1 MGAKNYQADCV
12 VVGAGLSGI
21 YACLKLLEAGKK
33 VILLDR
39 DVREHIGGQA
49 VESFGG
55 VFMADSPLQRRFRI
69 KDDLDMAYSDWCSFA
84 EFTAADELGRAWA
97 RGFIENSTRLLYH
110 GLKKYHVSYFP
121 VVHWVER
128 GLFVP
133 GNSVPRFHMVW
144 GTGHGLIK
152 RLAAALL
159 AYEGKEKLQ
168 IYFQHNVKNFLEQ
181 QGKIVG
187 VEGVSEFD
195 QQNFKASGDN
205 VIMAAG
211 GYGANLDL
219 VRKNWHRDWSK
230 PPKDLL
236 IGCHQFNDGQLHD
249 QVKQLG
255 GDIINQDRMWNYAA
269 GIPHPHPKRQQHGL
283 SLVPPK
289 SALWMD
295 ALGKRI
301 GPVPLIT
308 AFDTR
313 SMVSA
318 ICKAPAGYSWQIM
331 NRKIAVKE
339 LAVSGSEHNPAIR
352 DEKLFS
358 FLLTVLLG
366 NSSLVDHFC
375 KDSVHFVTAPNLQ
388 ELVQKM
394 NAINQPYIIEHEL
407 IKNEIETYD
416 KMIGRGRAYFNDDQL
431 RRLAQLRNYKGD
443 RLRTCK
449 FQKILDPSAGPL
461 IAVKLNILVRKS
473 LGGVKTNLRSQ
484 VLRPDNSL
492 ITGLYAVGE
501 SAGFGGGS
509 IHGLRALEG
518 TFLGNCIYN
527 AEMAV
532 NSILAGN

>member
-12 VVGAGLSGI
+12 VVGAGLAGI

-39 DVREHIGGQA
+39 DTRAHMGGQA

-55 VFMADSPLQRRFRI
+55 VFMADSPLQRRFGI
-69 KDDLDMAYSDWCSFA
+69 KDSFDLAYRDWCSFA
-84 EFTAADELGRAWA
+84 EFTGADELGRAWA
-97 RGFIENSTRLLYH
+97 RGFIENSTRLLYD

-144 GTGHGLIK
+144 GTGFGLMK
-152 RLAAALL
+152 RLSAALL
-159 AYEGKEKLQ
+159 AYEGKGNFQ
-168 IYFQHNVKNFLEQ
+168 IHFQHNVKSFIEL

-187 VEGVSEFD
+187 IEGVCEAD
-195 QQNFKASGDN
+195 QETFKATGDN
-205 VIMAAG
+205 IIMAAG

-236 IGCHQFNDGQLHD
+236 VGCNQFNDAQLHE
-249 QVKQLG
+249 QVRHLG
-255 GDIINQDRMWNYAA
+255 GDVINLDRMWNYAA
-269 GIPHPHPKRQQHGL
+269 GIPHPHPKRERHGL

-301 GPVPLIT
+301 GPVPLVT

-352 DEKLFS
+352 DEKLIS
-358 FLLTVLLG
+358 FLLSVLLG
-366 NSSLVDHFC
+366 NNKLVDHFL
-375 KDSVHFVTAPNLQ
+375 KDSAHFVTAPNLA

-394 NAINQPYIIEHEL
+394 NAINQPYIIEPEL
-407 IKNEIETYD
+407 LKSEIETYD
-416 KMIGRGRAYFNDDQL
+416 QMIGRGPTYFNDDQL
-431 RRLAQLRNYKGD
+431 RRLIQLRNYKGD

-449 FQKILDPSAGPL
+449 FQKILDPAAGPL

-484 VLRPDNSL
+484 ALRPDNSVVP
-492 ITGLYAVGE
+492 GLYAVGE

-518 TFLGNCIYN
+518 TFLGNCVYN
-527 AEMAV
+527 SEMAV